1 MSLVW
6 LGKWGGGD
14 RGDLPPHPA
23 HPPSQSKLTNWLPQG
38 IYIYIYIY
46 IYICICIYIYIYR
59 SKFPRVGFLYGVLP
73 YVKRRVLSESLV
85 HSFGPGMI
93 YIYLYGE

>member
-1 MSLVW
+1 MSVL
-6 LGKWGGGD
+6 KFISIFGGAD

-38 IYIYIYIY
+38 IYIYLYIY
-46 IYICICIYIYIYR
+46 VYVYIYIYR
-59 SKFPRVGFLYGVLP
+59 SKFPRVGFLYGTLS
-73 YVKRRVLSESLV
+73 YVKRKVLSESLV